1 MCVCVRA
8 HTHMSC
14 VCTRVHKASRV
25 HSTITWASSGEGEAD
40 LEDGAGSRAGGT
52 QPGSVP
58 WLAQL
63 HTGWRKAHRPR
74 GDFRGR
80 RLAACWIPLHTLRA
94 VAGQLFSSPLG
105 TYRYPPEGLEL
116 QVSEV
121 LRQFFWL
128 QMVKEQGDFPLL
140 AGVRFYP
147 LSQFPGPVTG
157 IAFVSK
163 SEKGEDGV
171 GGGRIES
178 MNVSHKNMKSTTS

>member
-1 MCVCVRA
+1 M
-8 HTHMSC
+8 
-14 VCTRVHKASRV
+14 
-25 HSTITWASSGEGEAD
+25 
-40 LEDGAGSRAGGT
+40 
-52 QPGSVP
+52 
-58 WLAQL
+58 
-63 HTGWRKAHRPR
+63 
-74 GDFRGR
+74 
-80 RLAACWIPLHTLRA
+80 
-94 VAGQLFSSPLG
+94 G

-163 SEKGEDGV
+163 SEKGEDG
-171 GGGRIES
+171 GE
-178 MNVSHKNMKSTTS
+178 KNKSKLLF